1 MNACSESRIAYQV
14 LGGRKAGDLADS
26 GQDRHGRKHAH
37 AGELEQQWHLLVP
50 LLTRTQLSQV
60 CFDLRDERVEGVEQ
74 GQILPHSQALGGG
87 ELQREPPRSC
97 TDGKG
102 LAPWGS
108 EILSL

>member
-1 MNACSESRIAYQV
+1 MR
-14 LGGRKAGDLADS
+14 DP
-26 GQDRHGRKHAH
+26 HAH
-37 AGELEQQWHLLVP
+37 ARELEQQGHLLVP

-74 GQILPHSQALGGG
+74 GQILPHTQTFCGG

-97 TDGKG
+97 TDSKG
-102 LAPWGS
+102 LADWGS